1 MVVFNF
7 INFIKIDLYSF
18 TNYNFKMIQT
28 CYYHLII
35 YGQIVETDYFISD
48 KCYLEEYEIS
58 KRILKIYIEQIRKN
72 YIEDFKIE
80 IFHFQIYDEKY
91 TEVLEVLE
99 TEIKIIRDNLNKTKK
114 IKKTVFDFSD
124 FKDILDCL

>member
-1 MVVFNF
+1 M
-7 INFIKIDLYSF
+7 L
-18 TNYNFKMIQT
+18 QT

-48 KCYLEEYEIS
+48 KCYLEEYEVS
-58 KRILKIYIEQIRKN
+58 KRILKKYIDQIRDN
-72 YIEDFKIE
+72 GIQDFQIE
-80 IFHFQIYDEKY
+80 IFHFQNHDGKY

-99 TEIKIIRDNLNKTKK
+99 TEIEIIKNEINQPKK
-114 IKKTVFDFSD
+114 SIKKSVFDFSD